1 MPAENRVR
9 LVIEAEGRVALDTLD
24 RLRGGLDTAERSAAR
39 ASTSHRALGRDMGDL
54 SIRAK
59 DLALALAGVGAGL
72 TLRGALDEFKGFE
85 SALTDMGKVSER
97 SLADIRKQVMAMP
110 AELGAPTQL
119 VQGLYQVYSAG
130 VTEAAEA
137 NDLLVTASK
146 ASKAAHVGQ
155 ADTITALTKLM
166 AGYGGEIQSAA
177 EAADLLF
184 MIEKDGQTSFAQLVP
199 VIGEVAAVSHLVT
212 VSQDEMGAS
221 LARITQTAG
230 STAQAATQYRAIIM
244 GLYKPTEE
252 MAKALKALGY
262 GSGQDLVSELGFAGA
277 LQAISGYADKAG
289 ISLGKLFES
298 TEALTGFAALAGDKW
313 VAYGRYLEDMR
324 SKAGAADKA
333 FQEWRVTFAAVEET
347 FKATVG
353 KFAVEFGQRLAPKV
367 TEGLEG
373 VSDWLYAHQDD
384 MLAFFGNVADTGE
397 RMGKTLVPV
406 LGDVAK
412 LLGDISRALEGL
424 PPGIAEA
431 LLLGGGTFA
440 LTRNPWL
447 SGGAAAFGGFMGLDR
462 WQKEQTRQNLIR
474 SGVFKPQGWA
484 TDPTQPSNDNLTPV
498 GNLNRAA
505 GLGGSAVSRVSGGK
519 EGQGDGA
526 GSRKPITDLP
536 DAHWLTG
543 EELLR
548 RSSREKADKWAQR
561 RGLEPEDEQRQFEVA
576 ERLAEAERKRFE
588 ELSKGADV
596 QRSLTEVTIS
606 DWEAIK
612 EAQDRARESF
622 RTWDEGV
629 QDGLD
634 RYAESAT
641 DLAGQLDNFANVTMK
656 GVEDALVRSFRSGKM
671 EAGEFLNMLEEMT
684 IRIGVQQAV
693 TGPLSAGMGSL
704 FGSLSSVFSFHGGG
718 MVGDGRSTSRNLP
731 SWLFN
736 FAPRLHTG
744 LAPDEFPAVLQYGE
758 EVVSRGEV
766 ARRKQAA
773 SLPPQI
779 SVNISTEP
787 GTTARV
793 ESNDTYFDGERWF
806 ASMMI
811 RVLADNRDGVRDF
824 LAGGAR

>member
-9 LVIEAEGRVALDTLD
+9 LVIEAEGRAAMDTLD

-54 SIRAK
+54 TLRAK

-289 ISLGKLFES
+289 ISLGTLFES
-298 TEALTGFAALAGDKW
+298 TEALTGIAALAGDKW

-373 VSDWLYAHQDD
+373 VSDWLYAHQDEVLLFFED
-384 MLAFFGNVADTGE
+384 LANTGE
-397 RMGKTLVPV
+397 NLGKTLIPA
-406 LGDVAK
+406 LGAIAK
-412 LLGDISRALEGL
+412 LLNLVTEGIGNSATILNDLRSAAALSEKGTLGMSYDEFVRMSPQDRHTWLQGAQMHEKDGVKLSGDARARLEVFERSGIL
-424 PPGIAEA
+424 LPVATAGSPADNPLKLLGIGQSSFGAPPPGFTGPPSPPPKGSKGGGGSGSAARIGDELGLDLTVDGDYVA
-431 LLLGGGTFA
+431 LLEEQRAAAELDASASYQRRQALSDLLGVMRDYNSELTFSEQQA
-440 LTRNPWL
+440 AEVLTRV
-447 SGGAAAFGGFMGLDR
+447 
-462 WQKEQTRQNLIR
+462 EQLRQAQE
-474 SGVFKPQGWA
+474 SW
-484 TDPTQPSNDNLTPV
+484 T
-498 GNLNRAA
+498 
-505 GLGGSAVSRVSGGK
+505 
-519 EGQGDGA
+519 DGA
-526 GSRKPITDLP
+526 
-536 DAHWLTG
+536 
-543 EELLR
+543 
-548 RSSREKADKWAQR
+548 
-561 RGLEPEDEQRQFEVA
+561 VA
-576 ERLAEAERKRFE
+576 GFE
-588 ELSKGADV
+588 EYGA
-596 QRSLTEVTIS
+596 
-606 DWEAIK
+606 
-612 EAQDRARESF
+612 RAR
-622 RTWDEGV
+622 D
-629 QDGLD
+629 LD
-634 RYAESAT
+634 S
-641 DLAGQLDNFANVTMK
+641 QLDNFANVTMK
-656 GVEDALVRSFRSGKM
+656 GVEDALVQSFRSGKM
-671 EAGEFLNMLEEMT
+671 EAAEFLDMLEEMT
-684 IRIGVQQAV
+684 IRIGVQQTV

-718 MVGDGRSTSRNLP
+718 MVGDGRAASRSLP
-731 SWLFN
+731 SWLFS

-744 LAPDEFPAVLQYGE
+744 LAPDEFPAVLQ
-758 EVVSRGEV
+758 RGEGV
-766 ARRKQAA
+766 ASREDMSWLRKAA

-779 SVNISTEP
+779 SVNISAEP
-787 GTTARV
+787 GATARV
-793 ESNDTYFDGERWF
+793 ESRDTYFDGERWF